1 MSQQLHRLLLVGLFS
16 LVDNVIYF
24 SAVSA
29 TEASFSASV
38 MIIIIFC
45 VLCLRN

>member
-1 MSQQLHRLLLVGLFS
+1 MSQQLHRLLLVGVFT

-38 MIIIIFC
+38 VIIIIIF
-45 VLCLRN
+45 VFYA